1 MISFLLSVSLKPIFD
16 LINTLQIHGLLPL
29 SHVVMPYNARIF
41 FQILIIMI
49 DFDYIPIYDPGFT
62 EQEPFNDKF
71 GTYGI
76 EYVNFPL
83 SLGVFLW
90 YVICTLIL

>member
-1 MISFLLSVSLKPIFD
+1 
-16 LINTLQIHGLLPL
+16 
-29 SHVVMPYNARIF
+29 
-41 FQILIIMI
+41 MI

-76 EYVNFPL
+76 EYVNFLL

-90 YVICTLIL
+90 YVIATLIL